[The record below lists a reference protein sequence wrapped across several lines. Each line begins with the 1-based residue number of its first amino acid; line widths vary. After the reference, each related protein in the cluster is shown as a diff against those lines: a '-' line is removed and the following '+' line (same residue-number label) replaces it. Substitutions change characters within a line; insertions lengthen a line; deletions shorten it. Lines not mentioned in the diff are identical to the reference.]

1 MKHKKRFFK
10 AGKVFDQ
17 KAKTVLEE
25 RLHA

>member
-1 MKHKKRFFK
+1 MKHKNAIFK
-10 AGKVFDQ
+10 PGKVFDQ